1 MTRSSRLRRLV
12 EAQVRLR
19 TLEQL
24 GLGRCR
30 QALAEAEVA
39 RNHVLRSVSGAGSAD
54 QAWIV
59 ARTDASRRTARRVEA
74 AVALVLE
81 QEARLMERATVCQ
94 LVTRLHSEA
103 VRQECARREANE
115 LAEVLERVVISVKD
129 SVGQD

>member
-1 MTRSSRLRRLV
+1 MTRSSRLKRLV

-24 GLGRCR
+24 ELGRCR
-30 QALAEAEVA
+30 QALAEAEAA
-39 RNHVLRSVSGAGSAD
+39 RSHVLQSISGAGSAD

-59 ARTDASRRTARRVEA
+59 TRTDASRRTARRVEA
-74 AVALVLE
+74 AVASIFE
-81 QEARLMERATVCQ
+81 QEARLTERATVCQ

-103 VRQECARREANE
+103 ILQECARREASE
-115 LAEVLERVVISVKD
+115 LAEALERFVTSPKD